1 VLCRCLNLKISQSI
15 KSNENQ
21 RVANGVVNVVTD
33 RWREKMNWINE
44 FCYWNLCAERW
55 IGIYFLNEWI
65 NEWITT
71 IWAAMAS
78 TSSDS
83 MSAND
88 QRLCQLLLRV
98 SAAIEKNE
106 TRLEEQERREAIQL
120 EWKQIAL
127 VCDRVLLLIFVITTA
142 VATCVVLT
150 SSPYGP

>member
-1 VLCRCLNLKISQSI
+1 MIG
-15 KSNENQ
+15 
-21 RVANGVVNVVTD
+21 VAV
-33 RWREKMNWINE
+33 
-44 FCYWNLCAERW
+44 
-55 IGIYFLNEWI
+55 
-65 NEWITT
+65 
-71 IWAAMAS
+71 AS

-83 MSAND
+83 ISAND

-106 TRLEEQERREAIQL
+106 SRLEDQERREAIQL

-127 VCDRVLLLIFVITTA
+127 VCDRVLLLIFVITTT